1 MLWIGALTCS
11 SAGASDCWVDLYD
24 KPEFKGAHVR
34 IAGPRDVANLKELN
48 GEDWSNRLESLA
60 VGPDAEV
67 VAYKQA
73 DYNEEH
79 KGQLNHPDAFQSW
92 GQKEVPAYHDLE
104 ILFGP
109 GKREH
114 HLGELKFHQNINSL
128 KLRCQ

>member
-1 MLWIGALTCS
+1 M
-11 SAGASDCWVDLYD
+11 
-24 KPEFKGAHVR
+24 
-34 IAGPRDVANLKELN
+34 GPRDLANLKDLDR
-48 GEDWSNRLESLA
+48 EDWSNRVESLA

-67 VAYKQA
+67 VAYKQT

-79 KGQLNHPDAFQSW
+79 QGQLNHPDAFQAW

-104 ILFGP
+104 IVFGP